1 MHAAEIM
8 ERQRRAALRLICECL
23 ALAGLFV
30 GYHFVLRWLMLHT
43 GLQLG
48 AVRPGNRVYRLVPL
62 YIYWQPHVKTIAF
75 VAAVVLAA
83 FLIWIRRVAW
93 PGRWPQGLFIAALI
107 GWQGTIA
114 AAVAVIDPPA
124 RRPGETKPV
133 DKHFWDTLSDPYRI
147 HHASDYLAA
156 VPHIETPRQF
166 LHDYVAL
173 LPELPL
179 HCRSHPP
186 GGPLFLWF
194 VERLFGAG
202 VVPASLATIV
212 FGSLAAPAVYLL
224 ARDVLDESPAR
235 LAACLYLLAPN
246 VVCYTATCMDAVF
259 NAPMVWSIF
268 CLWKL
273 RGGRPIAFGVAG
285 GAASALAALMTFSS
299 SFLALWGV
307 VLLVLAALGDRKKL
321 IPTLVGL
328 SVAGTTAAA
337 IYFALY
343 AYSGYDVLE
352 TLHQAIRGQNAIVEN
367 RGHNTLRQDVH
378 FAIANLAAFL
388 FCAGLPLTVL
398 WAKQLWS
405 ELHLAAASP
414 GRWLTL
420 SFAVALALVDIAPLY
435 TLETERIWIF
445 MVPFLAIGAAAQLAR
460 DKPPLKASENILSPR
475 TWTALLLL
483 AAQTLVM
490 EILFDWVW

>member
-1 MHAAEIM
+1 
-8 ERQRRAALRLICECL
+8 
-23 ALAGLFV
+23 
-30 GYHFVLRWLMLHT
+30 MLHT

-48 AVRPGNRVYRLVPL
+48 AVRPGNKVYRIVPL
-62 YIYWQPHVKTIAF
+62 YIYWQPHVKTIAL
-75 VAAVVLAA
+75 VAVATLAA
-83 FLIWIRRVAW
+83 FLLWIRRVAW

-124 RRPGETKPV
+124 RRPGEMKPV
-133 DKHFWDTLSDPYRI
+133 NKRFWDTLSDPYRI

-156 VPHIETPRQF
+156 VPQIETPRQF

-173 LPELPL
+173 MPELPL

-186 GGPLFLWF
+186 GGPLFLWLI
-194 VERLFGAG
+194 ERLFGAG
-202 VVPASLATIV
+202 VVPASLATIF
-212 FGSLAAPAVYLL
+212 FGSLASPAVYLL

-259 NAPMVWSIF
+259 NAPLVWSMF

-273 RGGRPIAFGVAG
+273 RGGRPVAFGVAG
-285 GAASALAALMTFSS
+285 GATAALAALMTFSA
-299 SFLALWGV
+299 SFLALWSV
-307 VLLVLAALGDRKKL
+307 MLLALTAFGDRKRL
-321 IPTLVGL
+321 RHTLVGL
-328 SVAGTTAAA
+328 SAAAATAAA

-343 AYSGYDVLE
+343 AYSGYNVLE
-352 TLHQAIRGQNAIVEN
+352 TLRQAIRGQNAIVED

-378 FAIANLAAFL
+378 FAIANFVAFI

-398 WAKQLWS
+398 WGKQVCA
-405 ELHLAAASP
+405 ELRAATASP
-414 GRWLTL
+414 ARWLLL
-420 SFAVALALVDIAPLY
+420 SFAAALLLVDLAPLY

-445 MVPFLAIGAAAQLAR
+445 MVPFLAIGAAAPSSRGQSAAEETSR
-460 DKPPLKASENILSPR
+460 ELSPR
-475 TWTALLLL
+475 TWTALCLL
-483 AAQTLVM
+483 AGQTLVM